1 MSLFG
6 HRCEALGRRME
17 TMALPIGTP
26 TPAELRANLDARTAQ
41 MVEHVKQ
48 FVNIESPSNEP
59 EMLQRSAEFLAQVMT
74 DVLGKAPQ
82 IIASDKGPHVHW
94 KGSEDTKVL
103 IIGHHDTV
111 FPKGTVAKRG
121 FSIDGDIARGPGIF
135 DMKAG
140 IIQAI
145 YGLSEIREACG
156 AEILIT
162 SDEEIGSYASREL
175 IEARARATG
184 NVLVFEPSGNGDAL
198 KIARKGVG
206 TFVVDIAG
214 RASHAGLDPEKG
226 INALIELAAQVQAIA
241 AIAQPEIG
249 TTVTPTIATAGTTE
263 NVVPAAAQIT
273 VDVRVNVV
281 SEKARVETALG
292 ALQPTVAGATI
303 SVSGSINR
311 PPMHESAAAA
321 LYAVAQSVA
330 VGIGISDLHGI
341 AVGGGSDGNFTAAIG
356 IPTLDG
362 LGACGGGAHAES
374 EYIKIK
380 TMGER
385 AALAAAITRALV
397 NN

>member
-1 MSLFG
+1 MSLPNG
-6 HRCEALGRRME
+6 S
-17 TMALPIGTP
+17 P
-26 TPAELRANLDARTAQ
+26 TPSELRENLDARTAQ
-41 MVEHVKQ
+41 MLEHVKQ
-48 FVNIESPSNEP
+48 FVNTESPSNEP
-59 EMLQRSAEFLAQVMT
+59 ELLQTSAEFLAKVMT
-74 DVLGKAPQ
+74 EVLGKAPE

-94 KGSEDTKVL
+94 KGSDDTKVL
-103 IIGHHDTV
+103 IVGHHDTV
-111 FPKGTVAKRG
+111 FQKGTVAKRG
-121 FSIDGDIARGPGIF
+121 FSVDGDIARGPGIF

-145 YGLSEIREACG
+145 YGLSEIREAYH

-162 SDEEIGSYASREL
+162 SDEEIGSYASRAL
-175 IEARARATG
+175 IEERAKATG

-206 TFVVDIAG
+206 TFRVDIAG
-214 RASHAGLDPEKG
+214 RASHAGLEPEKG
-226 INALIELAAQVQAIA
+226 INAIVELAAQVQKIV

-249 TTVTPTIATAGTTE
+249 TTVTPTIASAGTTE

-281 SEKARVETALG
+281 SEKARVESAFS
-292 ALQPTVAGATI
+292 ALQPTVSGATI

-311 PPMHESAAAA
+311 PPMHESASTT

-330 VGIGISDLHGI
+330 QGIGISNLQGI

-356 IPTLDG
+356 VPTLDG
-362 LGACGGGAHAES
+362 LGACGGGAHAET
-374 EYIKIK
+374 EYIKVSK
-380 TMGER
+380 MGER

-397 NN
+397 NS

>member
-1 MSLFG
+1 VSLFG

-26 TPAELRANLDARTAQ
+26 TPSELRANLDLRTAQ

-59 EMLQRSAEFLAQVMT
+59 EMLQRSAEFLAKVMT
-74 DVLGKAPQ
+74 EVLGKAPQ

-94 KGSEDTKVL
+94 KGSDDTKVL
-103 IIGHHDTV
+103 IVGHHDTV

-175 IEARARATG
+175 IEARAKATG

-214 RASHAGLDPEKG
+214 RASHAGLEPEKG
-226 INALIELAAQVQAIA
+226 INALMELAAQVQAIA

-281 SEKARVETALG
+281 SEKARVETAFS

-303 SVSGSINR
+303 SVSGTINR
-311 PPMHESAAAA
+311 PPMHESAATA

-330 VGIGISDLHGI
+330 TGIGISDLQGI

-356 IPTLDG
+356 VPTLDG
-362 LGACGGGAHAES
+362 LGACGGGAHADS
-374 EYIKIK
+374 EYIKISK
-380 TMGER
+380 MGER

-397 NN
+397 NS

>member
-1 MSLFG
+1 MSLPNG
-6 HRCEALGRRME
+6 S
-17 TMALPIGTP
+17 P
-26 TPAELRANLDARTAQ
+26 TPSELRANLDARTAQ
-41 MVEHVKQ
+41 MLEHVKQ
-48 FVNIESPSNEP
+48 FVNTESPSNEP
-59 EMLQRSAEFLAQVMT
+59 ELLQTSAEFLAKVMT
-74 DVLGKAPQ
+74 EVLGKAPE

-94 KGSEDTKVL
+94 KGSDDTKVL
-103 IIGHHDTV
+103 IVGHHDTV
-111 FPKGTVAKRG
+111 FQKGTVAKRG
-121 FSIDGDIARGPGIF
+121 FSVDGDIARGPGIF

-145 YGLSEIREACG
+145 YGLSEIREAYH

-162 SDEEIGSYASREL
+162 SDEEIGSYASRAL
-175 IEARARATG
+175 IEERAKATG

-206 TFVVDIAG
+206 TFRVDIAG
-214 RASHAGLDPEKG
+214 RASHAGLEPEKG
-226 INALIELAAQVQAIA
+226 INALVELAAQVQKIV

-249 TTVTPTIATAGTTE
+249 TTVTPTIASAGTTE

-281 SEKARVETALG
+281 SEKARVESAFS
-292 ALQPTVAGATI
+292 ALQPTVSGATI

-311 PPMHESAAAA
+311 PPMHESASTT

-330 VGIGISDLHGI
+330 QGIGITNLQGI

-356 IPTLDG
+356 VPTLDG
-362 LGACGGGAHAES
+362 LGACGGGAHAET
-374 EYIKIK
+374 EYIKVSK
-380 TMGER
+380 MGER

-397 NN
+397 KGQLAS

>member
-1 MSLFG
+1 MSFFG

-26 TPAELRANLDARTAQ
+26 TPAELRVNLDARTAQ

-94 KGSEDTKVL
+94 KGSDDTKVL
-103 IIGHHDTV
+103 IVGHHDTV

-121 FSIDGDIARGPGIF
+121 FSIDGDVARGPGIF

-145 YGLSEIREACG
+145 YGLSEIREASG

-175 IEARARATG
+175 IEARAKATG

-214 RASHAGLDPEKG
+214 RASHAGLEPEKG
-226 INALIELAAQVQAIA
+226 INALMELAAQVQAIA

-311 PPMHESAAAA
+311 PPMHESAATA

-330 VGIGISDLHGI
+330 TGIGISYLQGI

-356 IPTLDG
+356 VPTLDG
-362 LGACGGGAHAES
+362 LGACGGGAHADS
-374 EYIKIK
+374 EYIKVSK
-380 TMGER
+380 MGER

-397 NN
+397 NS

>member
-1 MSLFG
+1 MSLPNG
-6 HRCEALGRRME
+6 S
-17 TMALPIGTP
+17 P
-26 TPAELRANLDARTAQ
+26 TPSELRENLDARTAQ
-41 MVEHVKQ
+41 MLEHVKQ
-48 FVNIESPSNEP
+48 FVNTESPSNEP
-59 EMLQRSAEFLAQVMT
+59 ELLQTSAEFLAKVMT
-74 DVLGKAPQ
+74 EVLGKAPE

-94 KGSEDTKVL
+94 KGSDDTKVL
-103 IIGHHDTV
+103 IVGHHDTV
-111 FPKGTVAKRG
+111 FQKGTVAKRG
-121 FSIDGDIARGPGIF
+121 FSVDGDIARGPGIF

-145 YGLSEIREACG
+145 YGLSEIREAYH

-162 SDEEIGSYASREL
+162 SDEEIGSYASRAL
-175 IEARARATG
+175 IEERAKATG

-206 TFVVDIAG
+206 TFRVDIAG
-214 RASHAGLDPEKG
+214 RASHAGLEPEKG
-226 INALIELAAQVQAIA
+226 INALVELAAQVQKIV

-249 TTVTPTIATAGTTE
+249 TTVTPTIASAGTTE

-281 SEKARVETALG
+281 SEKARVESAFR
-292 ALQPTVAGATI
+292 ALQPTVSGATI

-311 PPMHESAAAA
+311 PPMHESASTT

-330 VGIGISDLHGI
+330 QGIGITNLQGI

-356 IPTLDG
+356 VPTLDG
-362 LGACGGGAHAES
+362 LGACGGGAHAET
-374 EYIKIK
+374 EYIKVSK
-380 TMGER
+380 MGER

-397 NN
+397 KGQLAS

>member
-1 MSLFG
+1 MSLPNG
-6 HRCEALGRRME
+6 S
-17 TMALPIGTP
+17 P
-26 TPAELRANLDARTAQ
+26 TPSELRENLDARTAQ
-41 MVEHVKQ
+41 MLEHVKQ
-48 FVNIESPSNEP
+48 FVNTESPSNEP
-59 EMLQRSAEFLAQVMT
+59 ELLQTSAEFLAKVMT
-74 DVLGKAPQ
+74 EVLGKAPE

-94 KGSEDTKVL
+94 KGSDDTKVL
-103 IIGHHDTV
+103 IVGHHDTV
-111 FPKGTVAKRG
+111 FQKGTVAKRG
-121 FSIDGDIARGPGIF
+121 FSVDGDIARGPGIF

-145 YGLSEIREACG
+145 YGLSEIREAYH

-162 SDEEIGSYASREL
+162 SDEEIGSYASRAL
-175 IEARARATG
+175 IEERAKATG

-206 TFVVDIAG
+206 TFRVDIAG
-214 RASHAGLDPEKG
+214 RASHAGLEPEKG
-226 INALIELAAQVQAIA
+226 INALVELAAQVQKIV

-249 TTVTPTIATAGTTE
+249 TTVTPTIASAGTTE

-281 SEKARVETALG
+281 SEKARVESAFS
-292 ALQPTVAGATI
+292 ALQPTVSGATI

-311 PPMHESAAAA
+311 PPMHESASTT

-330 VGIGISDLHGI
+330 QGIGITNLQGI

-356 IPTLDG
+356 VPTLDG
-362 LGACGGGAHAES
+362 LGACGGGAHAET
-374 EYIKIK
+374 EYIKVSK
-380 TMGER
+380 MGER

-397 NN
+397 NG

>member
-1 MSLFG
+1 MSL
-6 HRCEALGRRME
+6 
-17 TMALPIGTP
+17 TTGTP
-26 TPAELRANLDARTAQ
+26 TASELREQMQARVPQ
-41 MVEHVKQ
+41 MVEQ
-48 FVNIESPSNEP
+48 LGEFVNLESPSLDVEH
-59 EMLQRSAEFLAQVMT
+59 LQVSAKYLAGLFEKVT
-74 DVLGKAPQ
+74 GRRAE
-82 IIASDKGPHVHW
+82 IIHGESGPHVHW
-94 KGSEDTKVL
+94 KGGDNTKVL
-103 IIGHHDTV
+103 IVGHHDTV

-145 YGLSEIREACG
+145 YGLSEIREASG

-175 IEARARATG
+175 IEARAKATG

-214 RASHAGLDPEKG
+214 RASHAGLEPEKG
-226 INALIELAAQVQAIA
+226 INALMELAAQVQAIA

-281 SEKARVETALG
+281 SEKARVESAFR
-292 ALQPTVAGATI
+292 ALQQ
-303 SVSGSINR
+303 
-311 PPMHESAAAA
+311 HENDH
-321 LYAVAQSVA
+321 Y
-330 VGIGISDLHGI
+330 
-341 AVGGGSDGNFTAAIG
+341 
-356 IPTLDG
+356 
-362 LGACGGGAHAES
+362 
-374 EYIKIK
+374 
-380 TMGER
+380 ER
-385 AALAAAITRALV
+385 Y
-397 NN
+397 N

>member
-1 MSLFG
+1 MSLPNG
-6 HRCEALGRRME
+6 M
-17 TMALPIGTP
+17 P
-26 TPAELRANLDARTAQ
+26 TPEELRANLDARTAQ
-41 MVEHVKQ
+41 MLEHVKQ

-59 EMLQRSAEFLAQVMT
+59 EHLQRSAEFLAKVMT
-74 DVLGKAPQ
+74 EVLGKAPE
-82 IIASDKGPHVHW
+82 IIASNKGPHVHW
-94 KGSEDTKVL
+94 KGSDDTKVL
-103 IIGHHDTV
+103 LVGHHDTV

-121 FSIDGDIARGPGIF
+121 FSVDGDIARGPGIF

-140 IIQAI
+140 IIQLI
-145 YGLSEIREACG
+145 YGLSEIREASH

-162 SDEEIGSYASREL
+162 SDEEIGSYASRAL
-175 IEARARATG
+175 IEERAKATG

-206 TFVVDIAG
+206 TFRVDIAG
-214 RASHAGLDPEKG
+214 RASHAGLEPEKG
-226 INALIELAAQVQAIA
+226 INALIELAAQVQKIV

-281 SEKARVETALG
+281 SEKARVESEFG

-303 SVSGSINR
+303 SVSGLINR
-311 PPMHESAAAA
+311 PPMHESSSTM

-330 VGIGISDLHGI
+330 QGIGITDLQGI

-356 IPTLDG
+356 VPTLDG
-362 LGACGGGAHAES
+362 LGACGGGAHADS
-374 EYIKIK
+374 EYIKVSK
-380 TMGER
+380 LGER

-397 NN
+397 TG

>member
-1 MSLFG
+1 
-6 HRCEALGRRME
+6 ME
-17 TMALPIGTP
+17 TMAMPIGTP
-26 TPAELRANLDARTAQ
+26 TPTELRANLDARTAQ

-74 DVLGKAPQ
+74 EVLGKAPQ

-94 KGSEDTKVL
+94 KGSDDTKVL
-103 IIGHHDTV
+103 IVGHHDTV

-121 FSIDGDIARGPGIF
+121 FSIDGDVARGPGIF

-145 YGLSEIREACG
+145 YGLSEICEASG

-175 IEARARATG
+175 IEARAKATG

-214 RASHAGLDPEKG
+214 RASHAGLEPEKG
-226 INALIELAAQVQAIA
+226 INALMELAAQVQAIA

-330 VGIGISDLHGI
+330 TGIGITDLQGI

-356 IPTLDG
+356 VPTLDG
-362 LGACGGGAHAES
+362 LGACGGGAHADS
-374 EYIKIK
+374 EYIKISK
-380 TMGER
+380 MGER

-397 NN
+397 NS

>member
-1 MSLFG
+1 MSLP
-6 HRCEALGRRME
+6 
-17 TMALPIGTP
+17 TGTP
-26 TPAELRANLDARTAQ
+26 TPSELRANLDARTAQ
-41 MVEHVKQ
+41 MLEHVKQ

-59 EMLQRSAEFLAQVMT
+59 EHLQRSADFLAKVMT
-74 DVLGKAPQ
+74 EVLGKAPE

-94 KGSEDTKVL
+94 KGSDDTKVL
-103 IIGHHDTV
+103 LVGHHDTV
-111 FPKGTVAKRG
+111 FPKGTVAMRG
-121 FSIDGDIARGPGIF
+121 FSVEGDIARGPGIF

-140 IIQAI
+140 IIQLI
-145 YGLSEIREACG
+145 YGLSELRETCH

-162 SDEEIGSYASREL
+162 SDEEIGSYASRAL
-175 IEARARATG
+175 IEERAKATG

-206 TFVVDIAG
+206 TFRVDIAG
-214 RASHAGLDPEKG
+214 RASHAGLEPEKG
-226 INALIELAAQVQAIA
+226 INALIELAAQVQKIV

-281 SEKARVETALG
+281 SEKARVESAFD
-292 ALQPTVAGATI
+292 ALQPTMAGATI
-303 SVSGSINR
+303 SVSGLINR
-311 PPMHESAAAA
+311 PPMHESSSAT

-330 VGIGISDLHGI
+330 QGIGITDLQGI

-356 IPTLDG
+356 VPTLDG
-362 LGACGGGAHAES
+362 LGACGGGAHAET
-374 EYIKIK
+374 EYIKVSK
-380 TMGER
+380 MGER

-397 NN
+397 VAS

>member
-1 MSLFG
+1 MSLPNG
-6 HRCEALGRRME
+6 S
-17 TMALPIGTP
+17 P
-26 TPAELRANLDARTAQ
+26 TPSELRENLDARTAQ
-41 MVEHVKQ
+41 MLEHVKQ
-48 FVNIESPSNEP
+48 FVNTESPSNEP
-59 EMLQRSAEFLAQVMT
+59 ELLQTSAEFLAKVMT
-74 DVLGKAPQ
+74 EVLGKAPE

-94 KGSEDTKVL
+94 KGSDDTKVL
-103 IIGHHDTV
+103 IVGHHDTV
-111 FPKGTVAKRG
+111 FQKGTVAKRG
-121 FSIDGDIARGPGIF
+121 FSVDGDIARGPGIF

-145 YGLSEIREACG
+145 YGLSEIREAFH

-162 SDEEIGSYASREL
+162 SDEEIGSYASRAL
-175 IEARARATG
+175 IEERAKATG

-206 TFVVDIAG
+206 TFRVDIAG
-214 RASHAGLDPEKG
+214 RASHAGLEPEKG
-226 INALIELAAQVQAIA
+226 INALVELAAQVQKIV

-249 TTVTPTIATAGTTE
+249 TTVTPTIASAGTTE

-281 SEKARVETALG
+281 SEKARVESAFS
-292 ALQPTVAGATI
+292 ALQPTVSGATI

-311 PPMHESAAAA
+311 PPMHESASTT

-330 VGIGISDLHGI
+330 QGIGITNLQGI

-356 IPTLDG
+356 VPTLDG
-362 LGACGGGAHAES
+362 LGACGGGAHAET
-374 EYIKIK
+374 EYIKVSK
-380 TMGER
+380 MGER

-397 NN
+397 KGQLAS